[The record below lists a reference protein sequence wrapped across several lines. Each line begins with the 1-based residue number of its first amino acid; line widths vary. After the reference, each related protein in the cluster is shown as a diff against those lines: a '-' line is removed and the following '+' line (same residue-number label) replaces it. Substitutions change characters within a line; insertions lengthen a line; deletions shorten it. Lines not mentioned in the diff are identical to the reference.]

1 MNYNLLKIDD
11 LKELLRER
19 GLSVTGRKQQ
29 LIDALIEYDA
39 KLEALNNDPI
49 DIIEEGSMEKEC
61 SVIPSIDNNH
71 IKSNKSEGKVSIYS
85 IQSLS
90 EKERIELRKQ
100 KFGTTLTIE
109 SEPERRLARI
119 KRFGTNIE
127 DDKKLLRAARFGIR
141 TELDK
146 IEYRK
151 KRFGSTS
158 NIINIDHK
166 KKIEARKLRFGL
178 K

>member
-39 KLEALNNDPI
+39 KLEALNNNPI
-49 DIIEEGSMEKEC
+49 DIIEENSMEKEY
-61 SVIPSIDNNH
+61 SVAFSVDNSN
-71 IKSNKSEGKVSIYS
+71 IESNKNEGKVSIYS

-90 EKERIELRKQ
+90 EQERIELRKQ
-100 KFGTTLTIE
+100 KFGTTLTMD
-109 SEPERRLARI
+109 SEPERRLARL

-141 TELDK
+141 SELDK

-151 KRFGSTS
+151 KRFGSIS
-158 NIINIDHK
+158 NLIDIDHK